1 VLVVVDA
8 VEGSCDND
16 RGMIVEDSGALSY
29 DMLDVMMEDTG
40 TFGCC
45 VCFLPLKPLRYTC
58 ALL

>member
-1 VLVVVDA
+1 MRSKGA
-8 VEGSCDND
+8 VTTIG
-16 RGMIVEDSGALSY
+16 GMIVEDSGALNY
-29 DMLDVMMEDTG
+29 DMLDVMMEYTG